1 MILIPSIHNP
11 PLTPPPASPK
21 SHFVSRNDRLRRYIS
36 FDSVIS
42 SKSPLYFPPPVP
54 NLELHS
60 AAASGNVGLVHYAL
74 THGQPVNSVLHG
86 VLPLHA
92 ACSGGSVSVVRMLI
106 ENGADVNAPRLPRRY
121 SDGKKGTAPSVGTAG
136 STPLHFAAANGHAPI
151 VQMLLASGADPTK
164 PDKNGNTPE
173 DLAAINGHEDVVRV
187 LHVYHHLRHQD
198 ALNDPANSDKA
209 EPSSPSG
216 STSHLPDDDDSSVNT
231 RHAWGI
237 GSRKGKERAFSLTS
251 TKSES
256 AVKVKKSLEGLL
268 RRGSRYSAGG
278 ISSMSDYRSANAN
291 DSPRS
296 EASGSMM
303 GNTIPRISTVSDM
316 SSINSDQLQSPV
328 DIDIPGSPSP
338 QKGDNTPLGQIDIEN
353 PGQSSPR
360 SLTRVLSGQSS
371 NSNGTSIV
379 LGSPPNSAGV
389 TPPQRGRLNSTS
401 SHRPTLPSILEKAV
415 HPGQA
420 FRAVMRHHT
429 HDKDQKDHTVQF
441 PPDPSSEDQVAH
453 EHDSSSHHS
462 SSGGFFRGRK
472 KSHDS
477 DDKKQSHGHSHKH
490 GFKGL
495 FRRGHSPPSRSPSPP
510 MKSDNAKPIAG
521 EELEEGIA
529 RLKRASL
536 ELDRHGQ
543 VSVSDAGN
551 TDAVQDTGIDPDI
564 IGAISIS
571 DDQDA
576 TPQARQIPF
585 SAPVTKTKFFP
596 DSPTGPPRL
605 PSRGNDIPSSTASS
619 PGTMQ
624 FNRPRTGS
632 EVIAPSPLANE
643 WAHDEDSDSSLP
655 RAGIRRVKTEIL
667 KSPISSS
674 PLSPESEITSPT
686 FPTGSRRRSATHSGG
701 LPPPTFST
709 INKGLN
715 PPKVIGLGWEGDVDL
730 RKVAASELI
739 RRESQRRQ
747 AEVDSEMD
755 AEDEEYHD
763 ALSPAFEP
771 ADAKSNDQ
779 EDNDSTPTPQSGV
792 IPDDATP
799 TEDEQQGRLRG
810 ESVGSMTTDS
820 SRLSTPP
827 APSSA
832 QFRMS
837 SINDDSEESAN
848 RRLPS
853 YGQPTTTDGRPRGK
867 SVSSI
872 SSAASGMGYSYA
884 QSTSTPP
891 TSLTTPSA
899 LSLALVSGFPPVP
912 ENEVAHVPPTHRR
925 TLTQRTISSH
935 AEAKEVIKQ
944 NENDILQL
952 AQLPPSL
959 DSSRSLAE
967 QLAAYGENYAIE
979 RQFAEIERR
988 SNTGLTPT
996 GRSEDGESFFSAE
1009 SSNRS
1014 WGSSKSSERER
1025 RRGPSGNFT
1034 GLQPRAISNPNPL
1047 VPLVSVDAPRSS
1059 LPSIN
1064 SIYDKRADAY
1074 RKHMATL
1081 ASVQPLLSSSSSTR
1095 HAQTRARQRAVS
1107 AQEGWLNASR
1117 PSRPGSIMSYTTAN
1131 EIPNQDEE
1139 ERIKY
1144 PHISNPLPVLTNPV
1158 TGQRPRKSSGGGA
1171 SSMGHI
1177 LPSSHRHRST
1187 SASTTTPAP
1196 IADILS
1202 TRYQGINPPSS
1213 STVGIGGVSK
1223 YNTAPVGSSTSSYLN
1238 TTSKPISG
1246 NSSSTNSNPM
1256 GISPYVSIFSNRY
1269 QPKVP
1274 LNDDDSDDEN
1284 DNTREYTVIEND
1296 WRGGHVVRPDELG
1309 LGSSTGSGSEG
1320 GKKKWGLK
1328 RLGRK

>member
-21 SHFVSRNDRLRRYIS
+21 SHFVSRTDRLRRYIS

-42 SKSPLYFPPPVP
+42 SNSPLYFPPPVP

-278 ISSMSDYRSANAN
+278 ISSMLDYRSANAN

-338 QKGDNTPLGQIDIEN
+338 QKGDNIPLGQIDIGTS
-353 PGQSSPR
+353 GQSSPR

-371 NSNGTSIV
+371 NSNSTSIV
-379 LGSPPNSAGV
+379 LGSPPNSAGI

-420 FRAVMRHHT
+420 FRAAMRHHT

-441 PPDPSSEDQVAH
+441 SPDASSEDQVAH
-453 EHDSSSHHS
+453 EHDNSSHNS
-462 SSGGFFRGRK
+462 SSGGFFRVRK

-477 DDKKQSHGHSHKH
+477 DIKKQSHGHSHKH

-521 EELEEGIA
+521 EELEEGIE

-536 ELDRHGQ
+536 ELDRH
-543 VSVSDAGN
+543 
-551 TDAVQDTGIDPDI
+551 
-564 IGAISIS
+564 
-571 DDQDA
+571 
-576 TPQARQIPF
+576 
-585 SAPVTKTKFFP
+585 
-596 DSPTGPPRL
+596 
-605 PSRGNDIPSSTASS
+605 
-619 PGTMQ
+619 
-624 FNRPRTGS
+624 
-632 EVIAPSPLANE
+632 
-643 WAHDEDSDSSLP
+643 
-655 RAGIRRVKTEIL
+655 
-667 KSPISSS
+667 
-674 PLSPESEITSPT
+674 
-686 FPTGSRRRSATHSGG
+686 ATHSGG
-701 LPPPTFST
+701 LPSPILST

-715 PPKVIGLGWEGDVDL
+715 PPKVTGLGWEGDVDL

-763 ALSPAFEP
+763 ALSPACEP
-771 ADAKSNDQ
+771 ADTKSNDQ

-792 IPDDATP
+792 ILDDATP

-848 RRLPS
+848 RRLSS
-853 YGQPTTTDGRPRGK
+853 YGQPTTIDGRPRGK

-935 AEAKEVIKQ
+935 AEAKEVVKQ

-1025 RRGPSGNFT
+1025 RRGPSGSVT

-1047 VPLVSVDAPRSS
+1047 VPLVNVDAPRSS

-1081 ASVQPLLSSSSSTR
+1081 TSVQPLLSSSSSTR

-1107 AQEGWLNASR
+1107 AQESWLNASR

-1131 EIPNQDEE
+1131 EIPTQEEGE

-1144 PHISNPLPVLTNPV
+1144 PHISNPLSVVTNPV

-1171 SSMGHI
+1171 RSMGHI
-1177 LPSSHRHRST
+1177 SPSSHRHRST
-1187 SASTTTPAP
+1187 SASTSTPAP

-1246 NSSSTNSNPM
+1246 NSSSTNPNPM

-1296 WRGGHVVRPDELG
+1296 WRGGHVVRADELG
-1309 LGSSTGSGSEG
+1309 LASSTGSGSEG

>member
-1 MILIPSIHNP
+1 MILLSSIHNP
-11 PLTPPPASPK
+11 PLTPPPASPP
-21 SHFVSRNDRLRRYIS
+21 SHFVSRADRLRRYIS
-36 FDSVIS
+36 FDSVINTT
-42 SKSPLYFPPPVP
+42 SPVYFPLPVP

-151 VQMLLASGADPTK
+151 VQMLLASGADPIK

-173 DLAAINGHEDVVRV
+173 DLAVINGHEDVVRV
-187 LHVYHHLRHQD
+187 LHVYHHLQNQD

-216 STSHLPDDDDSSVNT
+216 STSQLPDDDDSSINV
-231 RHAWGI
+231 RPAWHI

-251 TKSES
+251 TRSES

-268 RRGSRYSAGG
+268 RRGSRYSAGAM
-278 ISSMSDYRSANAN
+278 SSDYRSAN

-296 EASGSMM
+296 EASGSVNNP
-303 GNTIPRISTVSDM
+303 NTIPRISTVSDI
-316 SSINSDQLQSPV
+316 SSINSEQLQSPV
-328 DIDIPGSPSP
+328 DLDIPGSPSP
-338 QKGDNTPLGQIDIEN
+338 QKGENTPLAQIDN
-353 PGQSSPR
+353 DNTGQGSPR

-371 NSNGTSIV
+371 NSNSTSIV
-379 LGSPPNSAGV
+379 LGSPPNSAGLAS
-389 TPPQRGRLNSTS
+389 PKRARHNSTS

-420 FRAVMRHHT
+420 FRAAMRHQNQST
-429 HDKDQKDHTVQF
+429 
-441 PPDPSSEDQVAH
+441 H
-453 EHDSSSHHS
+453 EHDNASHHS
-462 SSGGFFRGRK
+462 SSGGGFFRGRR

-477 DDKKQSHGHSHKH
+477 DAKKHGHGHHKH
-490 GFKGL
+490 GFRGL

-510 MKSDNAKPIAG
+510 MKSDSTKPIAG
-521 EELEEGIA
+521 EELEEGIE

-536 ELDRHGQ
+536 ELDRAGQ
-543 VSVSDAGN
+543 V
-551 TDAVQDTGIDPDI
+551 IDS
-564 IGAISIS
+564 AK
-571 DDQDA
+571 QV
-576 TPQARQIPF
+576 PF
-585 SAPVTKTKFFP
+585 SAPATKTKFFP

-605 PSRGNDIPSSTASS
+605 PTRNSEGLISSASS
-619 PGTMQ
+619 PGLSH

-643 WAHDEDSDSSLP
+643 WAHDEDSDSSLH
-655 RAGIRRVKTEIL
+655 RQGIRRVKTEII
-667 KSPISSS
+667 KSPVSSS
-674 PLSPESEITSPT
+674 PLSPESDVISPTSPT
-686 FPTGSRRRSATHSGG
+686 GARRRSATHSGG
-701 LPPPTFST
+701 LPSPPLTNFTKS
-709 INKGLN
+709 LN
-715 PPKVIGLGWEGDVDL
+715 PPKVTGLGWEGEVDL
-730 RKVAASELI
+730 RKVAASGLI

-747 AEVDSEMD
+747 AEFENEME

-763 ALSPAFEP
+763 ALSPGVELAEP
-771 ADAKSNDQ
+771 ISNNQ
-779 EDNDSTPTPQSGV
+779 EREEDNDSTPTPQSG
-792 IPDDATP
+792 ITLNDPTP
-799 TEDEQQGRLRG
+799 TEDRQQGRLRG
-810 ESVGSMTTDS
+810 ESVGSFTTDS

-837 SINDDSEESAN
+837 SITDDTEETNN
-848 RRLPS
+848 RRLS
-853 YGQPTTTDGRPRGK
+853 QYGTLSNTADGRPRGK

-872 SSAASGMGYSYA
+872 SSTASGMGYSYA

-912 ENEVAHVPPTHRR
+912 EDEVAHVPPSHRR
-925 TLTQRTISSH
+925 TMTQRTISSH
-935 AEAKEVIKQ
+935 AEAREVVKQ
-944 NENDILQL
+944 NESDILQL

-988 SNTGLTPT
+988 STSGQTPT

-1009 SSNRS
+1009 GSNRS
-1014 WGSSKSSERER
+1014 WGSSKSSER
-1025 RRGPSGNFT
+1025 RGPGSIG
-1034 GLQPRAISNPNPL
+1034 GLQPRAVSHPL

-1064 SIYDKRADAY
+1064 SIYDKRAEAY

-1081 ASVQPLLSSSSSTR
+1081 TSVQPLLSSSSSSTR
-1095 HAQTRARQRAVS
+1095 HAQHRARQRAVS
-1107 AQEGWLNASR
+1107 AQDSWLNVGLSA
-1117 PSRPGSIMSYTTAN
+1117 RPGSAHSTAGNSLLSYTTAN
-1131 EIPNQDEE
+1131 EEE

-1144 PHISNPLPVLTNPV
+1144 PHISNPLPVMTNPV
-1158 TGQRPRKSSGGGA
+1158 TGQRPRKSSVGA
-1171 SSMGHI
+1171 SHSRGHT
-1177 LPSSHRHRST
+1177 LPRASSVSNPT
-1187 SASTTTPAP
+1187 P

-1202 TRYQGINPPSS
+1202 TRYQGIAPSTGGAGGNSKYATAPIGSTTSSQLKPPS
-1213 STVGIGGVSK
+1213 I
-1223 YNTAPVGSSTSSYLN
+1223 APGVGSSN
-1238 TTSKPISG
+1238 TAT
-1246 NSSSTNSNPM
+1246 PM
-1256 GISPYVSIFSNRY
+1256 GISSYVSIFSNRY

-1284 DNTREYTVIEND
+1284 DNNREYTVIEND

-1309 LGSSTGSGSEG
+1309 LSTGNEGVG